1 MLGNE
6 RTLKTGLTLTR
17 NGNFNPDEVAG
28 AGFYQFTV
36 AEVAAEVRYR
46 GVALMIEVDGHL
58 DFERVVK
65 YGFGDLLEQAVF
77 ADDLSGGL
85 IAGDEL
91 LNKFLTGK
99 TELRVLLLLCGHVR
113 LLNKLGSLA
122 KCSSTKK
129 PYTLQPKHDAAFYRS
144 ELRHNATFLRF
155 VARAL
160 CLVCLCGSMMAD
172 YGCAADAR
180 VLWCADDRS
189 AAFTSSSI
197 TT

>member
-46 GVALMIEVDGHL
+46 GVALMIELNGHL

-99 TELRVLLLLCGHVR
+99 AELGLLLLLCGHVR
-113 LLNKLGSLA
+113 LLGKLGSLA

-129 PYTLQPKHDAAFYRS
+129 TPTLCNLNTTPRS
-144 ELRHNATFLRF
+144 IVPNCVITRLFCVLSHALCVWFACAVQWLRF
-155 VARAL
+155 TVVLLTR
-160 CLVCLCGSMMAD
+160 GF
-172 YGCAADAR
+172 YGAPMTDPPH
-180 VLWCADDRS
+180 
-189 AAFTSSSI
+189 
-197 TT
+197 